1 MGRQCSPASVGLLD
15 DLAGVESFFY
25 KFFDEPVDECRA
37 RHQRYMASCSSVK
50 SSLTFC
56 LACFL
61 KDEKE
66 DLAPIANSFL
76 EVGIFE
82 LKLSNFACNKD
93 CVAVSTNG
101 S

>member
-1 MGRQCSPASVGLLD
+1 VGLLD

-25 KFFDEPVDECRA
+25 KFFDEPVDEVKA
-37 RHQRYMASCSSVK
+37 RHERYMASCSSLK
-50 SSLTFC
+50 SNLTYC

-66 DLAPIANSFL
+66 AKIENSFD

-93 CVAVSTNG
+93 CVAVSTNV

>member
-1 MGRQCSPASVGLLD
+1 VGLLD

-25 KFFDEPVDECRA
+25 KLFDEPVDECRA
-37 RHQRYMASCSSVK
+37 RHERYMAACSSLK
-50 SSLTFC
+50 SNLTFC

-61 KDEKE
+61 RDEKE
-66 DLAPIANSFL
+66 AKIGNSYE

-82 LKLSNFACNKD
+82 LTLSNFACNKD
-93 CVAVSTNG
+93 CVAVSTNV